1 VSVQNE
7 TNDRVYS
14 SPRRVSEYVA
24 RRLTTVEQAVLAE
37 LEPAIAGRR
46 VLEIGCGAGAITREL
61 VALTDALVG
70 IDISPAMVE
79 YCTALLPR
87 GTFAVGDVRDLSDHG
102 SAAYDVVVAAANVI
116 DVVRHDERPR
126 VVAELR
132 RVLADGGLLYISTHN
147 RNSTMALDQARRG
160 PKLAIAKNPY
170 HQLRAVAS
178 FAQSSFNRLRLA
190 RYQVFEAEFAIIND
204 SAHRWSLLHHYITRS
219 AEENEL
225 AQAGFDVVSV
235 RAADG
240 RVLRADDDDTSTTE
254 LHFVARAV

>member
-24 RRLTTVEQAVLAE
+24 RRLTSVEQAVLAE

-61 VALTDALVG
+61 VALTDAVVG
-70 IDISPAMVE
+70 IDISSAMVE
-79 YCTALLPR
+79 YCRALLPR

-102 SAAYDVVVAAANVI
+102 SGAYDVVVAAANVI
-116 DVVRHDERPR
+116 DVARHDERPR
-126 VVAELR
+126 ILGGLR
-132 RVLADGGLLYISTHN
+132 RVLSDGGLLYFSTHN
-147 RNSTMALDQARRG
+147 RNSTVALDQARRG
-160 PKLAIAKNPY
+160 PRLSLVKNPY
-170 HQLRAVAS
+170 YQLRAVAS
-178 FAQSSFNRLRLA
+178 FVQSFLNRLRLA
-190 RYQVFEAEFAIIND
+190 RHQVVEAEYAIIND

-219 AEENEL
+219 AQEDEL

-240 RVLRADDDDTSTTE
+240 SVLRPGDDDASTTE